1 MTEGQLRRARKL
13 IRRLCAN
20 YDEGNC
26 LALDEG
32 EGCVCVQSI
41 SYSLLCR
48 YFKEAVLPADAELC
62 AAIGQGAGELKR
74 CRSCGKP
81 FQARSNRACTVPG
94 VPPLNSGRKPVNGC
108 AATGGRCNAFGAGSP
123 GISRHFR
130 PCLCVAVCFPLN
142 PSKPC
147 LKPLQNQRQAVPVQQ
162 VYNSSI
168 PKGSHS

>member
-48 YFKEAVLPADAELC
+48 YFKEAVLPADAELS
-62 AAIGQGAGELKR
+62 AAIGQGADELKR

-81 FQARSNRACTVPG
+81 SSPSRPEATGPCTVPAA
-94 VPPLNSGRKPVNGC
+94 PPLNRGRKPVNGC
-108 AATGGRCNAFGAGSP
+108 AATEGRCNAFGAGKPRYFKAFSAPFVRCRMFSP
-123 GISRHFR
+123 
-130 PCLCVAVCFPLN
+130 
-142 PSKPC
+142 
-147 LKPLQNQRQAVPVQQ
+147 
-162 VYNSSI
+162 
-168 PKGSHS
+168 

>member
-41 SYSLLCR
+41 SYSLLCQ
-48 YFKEAVLPADAELC
+48 YFREAVLPADAELC
-62 AAIGQGAGELKR
+62 AAIGQGADELKH

-81 FQARSNRACTVPG
+81 FQARSNRALYCP
-94 VPPLNSGRKPVNGC
+94 RC
-108 AATGGRCNAFGAGSP
+108 AAFEQRKKTRERVRRHRGQMKVTGP
-123 GISRHFR
+123 VLLH
-130 PCLCVAVCFPLN
+130 VFP
-142 PSKPC
+142 
-147 LKPLQNQRQAVPVQQ
+147 
-162 VYNSSI
+162 
-168 PKGSHS
+168 

>member
-62 AAIGQGAGELKR
+62 AAIGQGADELKR

-81 FQARSNRACTVPG
+81 LPG
-94 VPPLNSGRKPVNGC
+94 QKQPGLVLSPLR
-108 AATGGRCNAFGAGSP
+108 R
-123 GISRHFR
+123 
-130 PCLCVAVCFPLN
+130 L
-142 PSKPC
+142 
-147 LKPLQNQRQAVPVQQ
+147 
-162 VYNSSI
+162 
-168 PKGSHS
+168 

>member
-62 AAIGQGAGELKR
+62 AAIGQGADELKR

-81 FQARSNRACTVPG
+81 FQARSNRALYCPRCAAFEQRKKTRERVRRHRG
-94 VPPLNSGRKPVNGC
+94 QMYRFRGRKAQV
-108 AATGGRCNAFGAGSP
+108 FQ
-123 GISRHFR
+123 GISG
-130 PCLCVAVCFPLN
+130 PVCALPYVFPLT
-142 PSKPC
+142 P
-147 LKPLQNQRQAVPVQQ
+147 QNRV
-162 VYNSSI
+162 
-168 PKGSHS
+168 

>member
-1 MTEGQLRRARKL
+1 MDKPRMTEGQLRRARKL

-32 EGCVCVQSI
+32 EGCVCVQGI

-62 AAIGQGAGELKR
+62 AAIGQGADDLKR

-81 FQARSNRACTVPG
+81 FQARSNRALYCP
-94 VPPLNSGRKPVNGC
+94 RC
-108 AATGGRCNAFGAGSP
+108 AAFEQRKKTRDRVR
-123 GISRHFR
+123 RHR
-130 PCLCVAVCFPLN
+130 G
-142 PSKPC
+142 
-147 LKPLQNQRQAVPVQQ
+147 QM
-162 VYNSSI
+162 
-168 PKGSHS
+168 

>member
-62 AAIGQGAGELKR
+62 AAIGQGADELKR

-81 FQARSNRACTVPG
+81 FQARSKPG
-94 VPPLNSGRKPVNGC
+94 LVLSPV
-108 AATGGRCNAFGAGSP
+108 R
-123 GISRHFR
+123 R
-130 PCLCVAVCFPLN
+130 L
-142 PSKPC
+142 
-147 LKPLQNQRQAVPVQQ
+147 
-162 VYNSSI
+162 
-168 PKGSHS
+168 

>member
-1 MTEGQLRRARKL
+1 MDKPRMTEGQLRRARKL

-62 AAIGQGAGELKR
+62 AAIGQGADALKR

-81 FQARSNRACTVPG
+81 FQARSNRALYCP
-94 VPPLNSGRKPVNGC
+94 RC
-108 AATGGRCNAFGAGSP
+108 AAFE
-123 GISRHFR
+123 
-130 PCLCVAVCFPLN
+130 
-142 PSKPC
+142 
-147 LKPLQNQRQAVPVQQ
+147 QRKKARERVRRYRGQM
-162 VYNSSI
+162 
-168 PKGSHS
+168 

>member
-1 MTEGQLRRARKL
+1 MDKPRMTEGQLRRARKL

-62 AAIGQGAGELKR
+62 AAIGQVASGLEGLAAGAAAFQLISSLADGRTQLRVRRQDRLLKIPAE
-74 CRSCGKP
+74 K
-81 FQARSNRACTVPG
+81 QPG
-94 VPPLNSGRKPVNGC
+94 LVLSPLR
-108 AATGGRCNAFGAGSP
+108 R
-123 GISRHFR
+123 
-130 PCLCVAVCFPLN
+130 L
-142 PSKPC
+142 
-147 LKPLQNQRQAVPVQQ
+147 
-162 VYNSSI
+162 
-168 PKGSHS
+168 

>member
-1 MTEGQLRRARKL
+1 MDKPRMTEGQLRRARKL

-62 AAIGQGAGELKR
+62 AAIGQGARPEATG
-74 CRSCGKP
+74 P
-81 FQARSNRACTVPG
+81 CTVPG

-108 AATGGRCNAFGAGSP
+108 AATGGRCNAFGAGKPRYFKAFPAPFVRCRMFSP
-123 GISRHFR
+123 
-130 PCLCVAVCFPLN
+130 
-142 PSKPC
+142 
-147 LKPLQNQRQAVPVQQ
+147 
-162 VYNSSI
+162 
-168 PKGSHS
+168 

>member
-62 AAIGQGAGELKR
+62 AAIGQGADELKR

-81 FQARSNRACTVPG
+81 FQPEATGPCIVPAA
-94 VPPLNSGRKPVNGC
+94 PLLNSGRKPVNGC
-108 AATGGRCNAFGAGSP
+108 AAIGDRCNAFGAGKPRYFKAFPAPFVHCRMFSP
-123 GISRHFR
+123 E
-130 PCLCVAVCFPLN
+130 PL
-142 PSKPC
+142 KT
-147 LKPLQNQRQAVPVQQ
+147 VF
-162 VYNSSI
+162 
-168 PKGSHS
+168 

>member
-48 YFKEAVLPADAELC
+48 YFKE
-62 AAIGQGAGELKR
+62 
-74 CRSCGKP
+74 RSCLRMRSC
-81 FQARSNRACTVPG
+81 AR
-94 VPPLNSGRKPVNGC
+94 
-108 AATGGRCNAFGAGSP
+108 
-123 GISRHFR
+123 
-130 PCLCVAVCFPLN
+130 
-142 PSKPC
+142 PSAREPM
-147 LKPLQNQRQAVPVQQ
+147 
-162 VYNSSI
+162 
-168 PKGSHS
+168 G

>member
-32 EGCVCVQSI
+32 EGCVCVQGI

-62 AAIGQGAGELKR
+62 AA
-74 CRSCGKP
+74 
-81 FQARSNRACTVPG
+81 
-94 VPPLNSGRKPVNGC
+94 
-108 AATGGRCNAFGAGSP
+108 TGGRCNAFGAGKP
-123 GISRHFR
+123 RYFK
-130 PCLCVAVCFPLN
+130 AFPA
-142 PSKPC
+142 PFVRCRMFAP
-147 LKPLQNQRQAVPVQQ
+147 
-162 VYNSSI
+162 
-168 PKGSHS
+168 

>member
-62 AAIGQGAGELKR
+62 AAIGQGADELKR

-81 FQARSNRACTVPG
+81 FQARSNRALYCP
-94 VPPLNSGRKPVNGC
+94 RC
-108 AATGGRCNAFGAGSP
+108 AAFEQRKKTRERVRRHRGADVTLSGPESP

-130 PCLCVAVCFPLN
+130 PRLCVAVCFPLN

-147 LKPLQNQRQAVPVQQ
+147 LKPLHFRPR
-162 VYNSSI
+162 
-168 PKGSHS
+168 KG

>member
-62 AAIGQGAGELKR
+62 AAIGQGADELKR
-74 CRSCGKP
+74 CRS
-81 FQARSNRACTVPG
+81 
-94 VPPLNSGRKPVNGC
+94 
-108 AATGGRCNAFGAGSP
+108 
-123 GISRHFR
+123 
-130 PCLCVAVCFPLN
+130 LN

-162 VYNSSI
+162 VYNLSLFTSGHCI
-168 PKGSHS
+168 V

>member
-48 YFKEAVLPADAELC
+48 YFKEAV
-62 AAIGQGAGELKR
+62 
-74 CRSCGKP
+74 
-81 FQARSNRACTVPG
+81 
-94 VPPLNSGRKPVNGC
+94 
-108 AATGGRCNAFGAGSP
+108 
-123 GISRHFR
+123 
-130 PCLCVAVCFPLN
+130 CFPLN

-147 LKPLQNQRQAVPVQQ
+147 LKPLHFRPR
-162 VYNSSI
+162 
-168 PKGSHS
+168 KG

>member
-13 IRRLCAN
+13 VRRLCAN

-62 AAIGQGAGELKR
+62 AAIGQGADELKR

-81 FQARSNRACTVPG
+81 FQARSNRALYLSLIHIYPHRDHPKYQG
-94 VPPLNSGRKPVNGC
+94 P
-108 AATGGRCNAFGAGSP
+108 AGLP
-123 GISRHFR
+123 RD
-130 PCLCVAVCFPLN
+130 
-142 PSKPC
+142 
-147 LKPLQNQRQAVPVQQ
+147 
-162 VYNSSI
+162 
-168 PKGSHS
+168 

>member
-62 AAIGQGAGELKR
+62 AAIGQGADELKR

-81 FQARSNRACTVPG
+81 FQARSNRA
-94 VPPLNSGRKPVNGC
+94 
-108 AATGGRCNAFGAGSP
+108 ATGGRCNAFGAGKPRYFKAFPAPFVRCRMFSP
-123 GISRHFR
+123 EPLKTVFET
-130 PCLCVAVCFPLN
+130 VTFPPPQGMSFLPLRGPIFSGKELN
-142 PSKPC
+142 PH
-147 LKPLQNQRQAVPVQQ
+147 
-162 VYNSSI
+162 
-168 PKGSHS
+168 G

>member
-1 MTEGQLRRARKL
+1 MIRFECDYGEGAAQPVLDLLQKTNLEQTPGYGEDEYCEQARAL

-48 YFKEAVLPADAELC
+48 YFKESVLPADAELC
-62 AAIGQGAGELKR
+62 AAIGQGADDLKR

-81 FQARSNRACTVPG
+81 FQARSNRALYCP
-94 VPPLNSGRKPVNGC
+94 RC
-108 AATGGRCNAFGAGSP
+108 AAFE
-123 GISRHFR
+123 
-130 PCLCVAVCFPLN
+130 
-142 PSKPC
+142 
-147 LKPLQNQRQAVPVQQ
+147 QRKKARERVRRYRGQM
-162 VYNSSI
+162 
-168 PKGSHS
+168 